1 MRYPNEHKEQTRQ
14 RVLKEA
20 AAAIRAAGPDGVGV
34 AEVMAKAGLTHGA
47 FYAHFESKDAL
58 IAQAIAH
65 MFAETRQKFVTRTED
80 PDPAVAL
87 SNYIDMYLSSR
98 HRDTPAGGCPLPSL
112 SGELARLPGEA
123 RAQFTAGL
131 KSLTVS
137 LATRIEHLGHANAEQ
152 VAASVVAEMVGAM
165 ALARA
170 TDDPVHSDQILLT
183 SREAIKARLSIP
195 SRK

>member
-47 FYAHFESKDAL
+47 FYAHFESKDDL
-58 IAQAIAH
+58 IAQAIAY

-80 PDPAVAL
+80 PDPAIAL
-87 SNYIDMYLSSR
+87 RNYIDMYLSSR
-98 HRDTPAGGCPLPSL
+98 HRDAPAGGCPLPSL

-123 RAQFTAGL
+123 RAQFTSGL
-131 KSLTVS
+131 KALTALMTKRIEQLGRADAGQ
-137 LATRIEHLGHANAEQ
+137 LATSA
-152 VAASVVAEMVGAM
+152 VAEMVGAM

-170 TDDPVHSDQILLT
+170 TDDPAQSDQILRN
-183 SREAIKARLSIP
+183 SRAAIKARLAIA
-195 SRK
+195 

>member
-47 FYAHFESKDAL
+47 FYAHFESKDDL
-58 IAQAIAH
+58 IAQAIAY

-80 PDPAVAL
+80 PDPAIAL

-98 HRDTPAGGCPLPSL
+98 HRDAPAGGCPLPSL

-123 RAQFTAGL
+123 RAQFTSGL
-131 KSLTVS
+131 KALTALMTKRIEQLGRADAGQ
-137 LATRIEHLGHANAEQ
+137 LATSA
-152 VAASVVAEMVGAM
+152 VAEMVGAM

-170 TDDPVHSDQILLT
+170 TDDPAQSDQILRN
-183 SREAIKARLSIP
+183 SRAAIKARLAIA
-195 SRK
+195 

>member
-47 FYAHFESKDAL
+47 FYAHFESKDDL
-58 IAQAIAH
+58 IAQAIAY

-80 PDPAVAL
+80 PDPAIAL
-87 SNYIDMYLSSR
+87 RNYIDMYLSSR
-98 HRDTPAGGCPLPSL
+98 HRDAPAGGCPLPSL

-123 RAQFTAGL
+123 RAQFTSGL
-131 KSLTVS
+131 KALTALMAKRIEQLGRADAGQ
-137 LATRIEHLGHANAEQ
+137 LATSA
-152 VAASVVAEMVGAM
+152 VAEMVGAM

-170 TDDPVHSDQILLT
+170 TDDPAQSDQILRN
-183 SREAIKARLSIP
+183 SRAAIKARLAIA
-195 SRK
+195 

>member
-20 AAAIRAAGPDGVGV
+20 AAAIRASGPAGVGV

-47 FYAHFESKDAL
+47 FYAHFDSKDDL
-58 IAQAIAH
+58 IAQAISQ
-65 MFAETRQKFVTRTED
+65 MFAETRQKFGTRTEN

-87 SNYIDMYLSSR
+87 GSYIDMYLSTR
-98 HRDTPAGGCPLPSL
+98 HRDAPEGGCPLPSL

-123 RAQFTAGL
+123 RTQFTAGL
-131 KSLTVS
+131 KSLTAS
-137 LATRIEHLGHANAEQ
+137 LAKRIQQLGRSDAETL
-152 VAASVVAEMVGAM
+152 AASVVAEMVGAM

-170 TDDPVHSDQILLT
+170 TTDSTESEQILRA
-183 SREAIKARLSIP
+183 SREAIKARLAI
-195 SRK
+195 